1 MVTLEQTADLMVDS
15 DYKARFYA
23 EYWQTKIRYEK
34 LHRMLIKAEAGTL
47 NFTLTCPK
55 ELFAEQAKYMGLYLY
70 QLEVRAE
77 LENIDL
83 YGDAPEAT
91 AAEIGE
97 EA

>member
-1 MVTLEQTADLMVDS
+1 MVTLKQTADLMMGS

-34 LHRMLIKAEAGTL
+34 LHRTLIKAEAGTL
-47 NFTLTCPK
+47 SFTLTCPK
-55 ELFAEQAKYMGLYLY
+55 ELLAEQAKYMGLYLY

-83 YGDAPEAT
+83 YGEVPEAT
-91 AAEIGE
+91 STEVDGE
-97 EA
+97 A